1 MKWIIKCPAPTDSR
15 QQKWG
20 DFHFARSMRKQLLRK
35 GQDVLIQ
42 YRPEWEE
49 GADEA
54 DVVLVLRGKYRYIPR
69 NLDAFHVAWNL
80 SHPEDVSAQEIRD
93 FDVFGV
99 ASETHSAHLAQLHG
113 SERIVPLLQCTD
125 AEEFNLSLSLPS
137 RERRGVVFVGNS
149 RDVERWCVVE
159 WARQNYPLKIWG
171 RNWARWPDA
180 QRRVVADY
188 IDNEI
193 LGETYGKARM
203 TLNDH
208 WPDMRSNGFINNR
221 IYDVLACGLPVIS
234 DYHPALAQRFGN
246 VIAYYDA
253 GASLQ
258 KVANQFVLEYP
269 RLFDAVQREAENV
282 LVRDTF
288 QARVDELLALVE
300 TRMQRS
306 MRPSVAVG
314 QSGGTVEVPRDV
326 GAEGY
331 NDAGS

>member
-1 MKWIIKCPAPTDSR
+1 MRWIIKCPAPTDSR

-20 DFHFARSMRKQLLRK
+20 DFHFARSMRKQLLRR

-42 YRPEWEE
+42 YRPEWQE

-54 DVVLVLRGKYRYIPR
+54 DVVLVLRGKYRYLPR
-69 NLDAFHVAWNL
+69 NLDALHVAWNL
-80 SHPEDVSAQEIRD
+80 SHPEDVTAQEIRD
-93 FDVFGV
+93 FDVFAV
-99 ASETHSAHLAQLHG
+99 ASETHAARLAQSHG
-113 SERIVPLLQCTD
+113 SERIIPLLQCTD
-125 AEEFNLSLSLPS
+125 AEEFNLGLSLPS

-159 WARQNYPLKIWG
+159 WARQKYPLKIWG

-180 QRRVVADY
+180 QRCVVADY
-188 IDNEI
+188 IDNKI

-234 DYHPALAQRFGN
+234 DYHPALAQRFGDT
-246 VIAYYDA
+246 IAYYDA
-253 GASLQ
+253 GTSLQ
-258 KVANQFVLEYP
+258 RAANQFVLEYP

-282 LVRDTF
+282 LARDSF
-288 QARVDELLALVE
+288 HARVEELLALVE
-300 TRMQRS
+300 TKMQR
-306 MRPSVAVG
+306 RKPAVVAVAP
-314 QSGGTVEVPRDV
+314 SAGTTGMPRGV
-326 GAEGY
+326 GAEES